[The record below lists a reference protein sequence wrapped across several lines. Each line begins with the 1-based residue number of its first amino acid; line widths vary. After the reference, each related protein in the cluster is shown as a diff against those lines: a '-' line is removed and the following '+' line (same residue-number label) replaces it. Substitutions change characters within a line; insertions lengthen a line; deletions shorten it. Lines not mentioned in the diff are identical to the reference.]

1 LARAILRVFQ
11 RPRPLID
18 RDRVYV
24 VTDFSRP
31 QLWAIRADGH
41 GDVTDTHVAWKLTRQ
56 VGSSPSPV
64 LLKGRIYLVT
74 DQGVAT
80 CVAAESGKVIWQHRV
95 GGKFSASLVAL
106 GEHIYFASEQGK
118 VTVVRPDDECRIVA
132 TNELD
137 GRIFATPAVADR
149 ALILRTDTHLYRIEA
164 SSATASS
171 PRGGAA
177 RDDNSRAN

>member
-1 LARAILRVFQ
+1 MSPSRV
-11 RPRPLID
+11 ID

-31 QLWAIRADGH
+31 QLWAIRTDGR
-41 GDVTDTHVAWKLTRQ
+41 GDVTDTHVVWKLTRQ

-64 LLKGRIYLVT
+64 LFQGRLYLVT

-80 CVAAESGKVIWQHRV
+80 CVAADSGKVIWQHRI
-95 GGKFSASLVAL
+95 GGTFSASLVAL

-118 VTVVRPDDECRIVA
+118 VTVIRPGDAFHVVA

-164 SSATASS
+164 SSATASN
-171 PRGGAA
+171 RGVTTS
-177 RDDNSRAN
+177 RDGNPRAN